1 MWAAKNELTRTEF
14 RFIVSYIGVPGRSN
28 RHGVSAD
35 NGGYR
40 AIEV

>member
-1 MWAAKNELTRTEF
+1 MWAVKNELTRTEF
-14 RFIVSYIGVPGRSN
+14 RFIVSYIGVPDRTD